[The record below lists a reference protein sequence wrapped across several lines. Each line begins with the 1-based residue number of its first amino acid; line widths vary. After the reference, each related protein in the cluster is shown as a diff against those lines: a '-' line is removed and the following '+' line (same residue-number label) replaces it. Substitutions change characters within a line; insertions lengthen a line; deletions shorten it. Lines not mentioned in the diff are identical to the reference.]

1 MTETRQE
8 VRNIRQILQL
18 EQETRG
24 GLSLLDRAADWV
36 SGRASGPGFIAVH
49 LLWFA
54 LWIGLNA
61 TGRASF
67 DPTFNLLMLMVSLEA
82 IVLTGFVLRAQGRMT
97 LLAEK
102 RAHLDLQ
109 INILAEQELTAILR
123 VLCVL
128 GERNGIDVTTCDPSV
143 EQFRAQTD
151 VRTIAAA
158 LATEKAAV
166 DK

>member
-8 VRNIRQILQL
+8 VRNIRQILKL

-36 SGRASGPGFIAVH
+36 SGRASGNAFIAVH
-49 LLWFA
+49 LVWFA

-67 DPTFNLLMLMVSLEA
+67 DPTFNLLMLLVSLEA
-82 IVLTGFVLRAQGRMT
+82 IILTGFVLRAQGRMA
-97 LLAEK
+97 LQADK

-109 INILAEQELTAILR
+109 INMLAEQELTAILR
-123 VLCVL
+123 VLCVI
-128 GERNGIDVTTCDPSV
+128 GERMGIDVTSCDPSV
-143 EQFRAQTD
+143 EQFRSQTD

-158 LATEKAAV
+158 LASEKAAV
-166 DK
+166 EQ